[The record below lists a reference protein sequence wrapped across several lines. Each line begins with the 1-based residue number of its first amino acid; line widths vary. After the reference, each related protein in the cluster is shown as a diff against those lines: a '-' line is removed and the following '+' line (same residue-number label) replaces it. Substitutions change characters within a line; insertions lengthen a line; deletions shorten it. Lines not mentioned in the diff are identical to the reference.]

1 MANQTLDYPYCRVDV
16 LEKMLNQEALI
27 CHSMGDPLETALI
40 GYGVT
45 KPQARGKEEYA
56 RLLNA
61 STAYAHKQCPKKVLS
76 LQAQNSW
83 EKENSALKVELKYLI
98 PHLMKFQRKVA

>member
-1 MANQTLDYPYCRVDV
+1 
-16 LEKMLNQEALI
+16 
-27 CHSMGDPLETALI
+27 MGDPLEVALI

-61 STAYAHKQCPKKVLS
+61 STAHERRQSPKDVLS
-76 LQAQNSW
+76 LQA
-83 EKENSALKVELKYLI
+83 
-98 PHLMKFQRKVA
+98 